1 MLKGNKLGRG
11 SLLSSISELKFNI
24 DKNDKSFIEMI
35 DKLKKIKS
43 SFIKNSNEVEWFENV
58 IKPYKRI
65 FNSSEV
71 PEWLSSYYNFVMN
84 PTKNNIA
91 SSLED
96 SLLLS
101 GKKGDPYAEELDVYY
116 WLNSIF
122 LLNSSIMLDKN
133 KRPLMLQK
141 EIKESYDEWHEC
153 QHRFNKSRRELQI
166 KENNFYNEL
175 LKNEDIMNLIEFLA
189 EKRIVDDPFSKIYTI
204 FVFQI
209 VYSFKKNKI
218 IIKNY
223 MNSIVDR
230 RSEFVI
236 DDINLTQ
243 FHVDFEEKIFEKL
256 INLFDENDVEGFIL
270 SVIQEKIDLWS
281 SKTTKSM
288 LEDSFIPKIRDF
300 EFKTTT
306 SELYKD
312 EDLLKMINGNPLIS
326 TFLRSAFS
334 ESEKERLAS
343 LINQAINS

>member
-24 DKNDKSFIEMI
+24 DKNDQSFIEMI

-43 SFIKNSNEVEWFENV
+43 SFIKNSNEVEWHENV

-84 PTKNNIA
+84 PTKNNVA
-91 SSLED
+91 SSLKD

-101 GKKGDPYAEELDVYY
+101 GMKGDPYADELDVYY

-133 KRPLMLQK
+133 KRPLMLPK
-141 EIKESYDEWHEC
+141 KIKESYDEWHEY

-189 EKRIVDDPFSKIYTI
+189 EKRIVDDSFSDIYTI

-243 FHVDFEEKIFEKL
+243 FHVDFEVKIFEKL
-256 INLFDENDVEGFIL
+256 INLSDENDVEDFIL
-270 SVIQEKIDLWS
+270 SVIQEKVDLWS
-281 SKTTKSM
+281 SKTTRSM

-343 LINQAINS
+343 LIIQAINS